1 MTPRVLA
8 KVGAVAVSIVVTYVL
23 VCVGQVWLLGRTDQA
38 RPTQAIVVM
47 GVAQYD
53 GRPSPQ
59 LQARL
64 DHVLT
69 LWNAGLAPLVVTTG
83 GNQPG
88 DRFTE
93 AEASRR
99 YLVEAG
105 VPESAI
111 LFENEGSSTLESLQ
125 RVDSLLDA
133 QDIAEV
139 VIVTDAYHA
148 ARSRLVARSLG
159 LQAHVSATPSS
170 VVVGGENLRRHVQE
184 GVGIAL
190 ANFIGFE
197 QLERLTD

>member
-133 QDIAEV
+133 QDITEV

>member
-1 MTPRVLA
+1 VTSRAPLRVL
-8 KVGAVAVSIVVTYVL
+8 VTLAALIAAYLGLCFV
-23 VCVGQVWLLGRTDQA
+23 QVWWVGVDDQA
-38 RPTQAIVVM
+38 QPVEAIVVM

-64 DHVLT
+64 DHVIT
-69 LWNAGLAPLVVTTG
+69 LWNAGTAPLVVTTG

-111 LFENEGSSTLESLQ
+111 LLEDRGSSTL
-125 RVDSLLDA
+125 DSLRRVH
-133 QDIAEV
+133 DILAGQEITDIL
-139 VIVTDAYHA
+139 IVTDPYHA
-148 ARSRLVARSLG
+148 ARSQMVARDSG
-159 LQAHVSATPSS
+159 LVAHVSSTPTS
-170 VVVGGENLRRHVQE
+170 VVTGGENLRRHIEE
-184 GVGIAL
+184 GLGVAL
-190 ANFIGFE
+190 ANFIGFDA
-197 QLERLTD
+197 LERLTN

>member
-1 MTPRVLA
+1 MPRVLT
-8 KVGAVAVSIVVTYVL
+8 KVGVVAVSIVVVYVL
-23 VCVGQVWLLGRTDQA
+23 ACVGQVWLMGRTDQS
-38 RPTQAIVVM
+38 RPAQAIVVM

-69 LWNAGLAPLVVTTG
+69 LWNAGVAPLVVTTG

-105 VPESAI
+105 IPESAV
-111 LFENEGSSTLESLQ
+111 LFENEGTSTLDSLQ
-125 RVDSLLDA
+125 RVDRLLEA
-133 QDIAEV
+133 QDITEV

-170 VVVGGENLRRHVQE
+170 VVVGGESLRRHLQE

-190 ANFIGFE
+190 ANFIGFD

>member
-1 MTPRVLA
+1 MTFRALTRSLA
-8 KVGAVAVSIVVTYVL
+8 TLAALLIAYVA
-23 VCVGQVWLLGRTDQA
+23 VCVGQVWLTGRTDQS
-38 RPTQAIVVM
+38 RSVEAIVVM
-47 GVAQYD
+47 GGAQYD

-64 DHVLT
+64 DHVIT
-69 LWNAGLAPLVVTTG
+69 LWNAGTAPLVVTTG

-111 LFENEGSSTLESLQ
+111 ILEDRGSSTLDSLQ
-125 RVDSLLDA
+125 RVH
-133 QDIAEV
+133 DILAVQEITEV
-139 VIVTDAYHA
+139 LIVTDPYHA
-148 ARSRLVARSLG
+148 ARSRMMARDLG
-159 LQAHVSATPSS
+159 MIAHVSATPTS
-170 VVVGGENLRRHVQE
+170 VVTGSENVRRHVEE
-184 GVGIAL
+184 GLGVAL

-197 QLERLTD
+197 ALERLTD

>member
-1 MTPRVLA
+1 MTLRTLFRSFSTLVALVLVYLA
-8 KVGAVAVSIVVTYVL
+8 
-23 VCVGQVWLLGRTDQA
+23 VCVGQVWWTGSTDQS
-38 RPTQAIVVM
+38 RSVEAIVVM

-64 DHVLT
+64 DHVIT
-69 LWNAGLAPLVVTTG
+69 LWNAGTAPLVVTTG

-93 AEASRR
+93 AEASQR

-111 LFENEGSSTLESLQ
+111 ILENLGSSTL
-125 RVDSLLDA
+125 DSLRRVHDILA
-133 QDIAEV
+133 NQDITEIL
-139 VIVTDAYHA
+139 IVTDAYHA
-148 ARSRLVARSLG
+148 ARSRMVARDLG
-159 LQAHVSATPSS
+159 MVAHVSATPTS
-170 VVVGGENLRRHVQE
+170 VVTGSENVRRHIEE
-184 GVGIAL
+184 GLGVAL

-197 QLERLTD
+197 ALERLTN

>member
-1 MTPRVLA
+1 VWW
-8 KVGAVAVSIVVTYVL
+8 VGAD
-23 VCVGQVWLLGRTDQA
+23 DQA
-38 RPTQAIVVM
+38 RPVEAIVVM

-64 DHVLT
+64 DHVIT
-69 LWNAGLAPLVVTTG
+69 LWNAGTAPLVVTTG

-111 LFENEGSSTLESLQ
+111 LLEDRGSSTLQSLRGVHEILSEQ
-125 RVDSLLDA
+125 G
-133 QDIAEV
+133 IADV
-139 VIVTDAYHA
+139 LIVTDPYHA
-148 ARSRLVARSLG
+148 ARSRMIARDLG
-159 LQAHVSATPSS
+159 LVAHVSATPTS
-170 VVVGGENLRRHVQE
+170 VVTGGENLRRHVEE
-184 GVGIAL
+184 GLGVAL

-197 QLERLTD
+197 ALERLTD

>member
-1 MTPRVLA
+1 MPRVLT
-8 KVGAVAVSIVVTYVL
+8 KVGAVAVSIVVVYVL
-23 VCVGQVWLLGRTDQA
+23 ACVGQVWLMGKTDQA
-38 RPTQAIVVM
+38 RPAQAIVVM

-69 LWNAGLAPLVVTTG
+69 LWNGGVAPLVVTTG

-105 VPESAI
+105 IPESAV
-111 LFENEGSSTLESLQ
+111 LFENEGTSTLDSLQ
-125 RVDSLLDA
+125 RVDRLLET
-133 QDIAEV
+133 QDITEV

-170 VVVGGENLRRHVQE
+170 VVVGGESLRRHLQE

-190 ANFIGFE
+190 ANFIGYE

>member
-1 MTPRVLA
+1 VIVRVLT
-8 KVGAVAVSIVVTYVL
+8 KVGAVVVSIVSIYIL
-23 VCVGQVWLLGRTDQA
+23 VCVGQVWLIGRTDQA

-69 LWNAGLAPLVVTTG
+69 LWNVGLATLVVTTG

-99 YLVEAG
+99 YLVEG
-105 VPESAI
+105 GIPESAI
-111 LFENEGSSTLESLQ
+111 LLENEGSSTLDSLQ
-125 RVDSLLDA
+125 RVGRLLEA
-133 QDIAEV
+133 QDITDV

-148 ARSRLVARSLG
+148 ARSRLVARDFG

-170 VVVGGENLRRHVQE
+170 VVVGGENLRRHLQE
-184 GVGIAL
+184 GIGIAL
-190 ANFIGFE
+190 ANFIGFD

>member
-1 MTPRVLA
+1 MV
-8 KVGAVAVSIVVTYVL
+8 VGIVVAYVA

-69 LWNAGLAPLVVTTG
+69 LWNAGIAPLVVTTG

-105 VPESAI
+105 VPEFAI
-111 LFENEGSSTLESLQ
+111 LFENEGSSTLDSLQ
-125 RVDSLLDA
+125 RVDSLLNA
-133 QDIAEV
+133 QDITDV
-139 VIVTDAYHA
+139 VVVTDAYHA

-170 VVVGGENLRRHVQE
+170 VVVGSESLRRHLQE

-197 QLERLTD
+197 RLERLTD

>member
-1 MTPRVLA
+1 MTFRALTRSLA
-8 KVGAVAVSIVVTYVL
+8 TLAALLIAYVA
-23 VCVGQVWLLGRTDQA
+23 VCVGQVWLTGRTDQS
-38 RPTQAIVVM
+38 RSVEAIVVM

-64 DHVLT
+64 DHVIT
-69 LWNAGLAPLVVTTG
+69 LWNAGTAPLVVTTG

-111 LFENEGSSTLESLQ
+111 ILEDRGSSTLDSLQ
-125 RVDSLLDA
+125 RVH
-133 QDIAEV
+133 DILAVQEITEIL
-139 VIVTDAYHA
+139 IVTDPYHA
-148 ARSRLVARSLG
+148 ARSRMMARDLG
-159 LQAHVSATPSS
+159 MIAHVSATPTS
-170 VVVGGENLRRHVQE
+170 VVTGSENVRRHVEE
-184 GVGIAL
+184 GLGVAL

-197 QLERLTD
+197 ALERLTD

>member
-1 MTPRVLA
+1 MTLRTLFRSFSTLVALVLVYLA
-8 KVGAVAVSIVVTYVL
+8 
-23 VCVGQVWLLGRTDQA
+23 VCVGQVWWTGSTDQA
-38 RPTQAIVVM
+38 RSVEAIVVM

-64 DHVLT
+64 DHVIT
-69 LWNAGLAPLVVTTG
+69 LWNAGTAPLVVTTG

-93 AEASRR
+93 AEASQR

-111 LFENEGSSTLESLQ
+111 ILENLGSSTL
-125 RVDSLLDA
+125 DSLRRVHDILA
-133 QDIAEV
+133 VQDITEIL
-139 VIVTDAYHA
+139 IVTDAYHA
-148 ARSRLVARSLG
+148 ARSRMVARDLG
-159 LQAHVSATPSS
+159 MVAHVSATPTS
-170 VVVGGENLRRHVQE
+170 VVTGSQNVRRHIEE
-184 GVGIAL
+184 GLGVAL

-197 QLERLTD
+197 ALERLTN

>member
-1 MTPRVLA
+1 VTFRALTRSLA
-8 KVGAVAVSIVVTYVL
+8 TLAALLIAYVA
-23 VCVGQVWLLGRTDQA
+23 VCVGQVWLTGRTDQS
-38 RPTQAIVVM
+38 RSVEAIVVM

-64 DHVLT
+64 DHVIT
-69 LWNAGLAPLVVTTG
+69 LWNAGTAPLVVTTG

-111 LFENEGSSTLESLQ
+111 ILEDRGSSTLDSLQ
-125 RVDSLLDA
+125 RVH
-133 QDIAEV
+133 DILAVQEITEIL
-139 VIVTDAYHA
+139 IVTDPYHA
-148 ARSRLVARSLG
+148 ARSRMMARDLG
-159 LQAHVSATPSS
+159 MIAHVSATPTS
-170 VVVGGENLRRHVQE
+170 VVTGSENVRRHVEE
-184 GVGIAL
+184 GLGIAL

-197 QLERLTD
+197 ALERLTD